1 MSRRGSGA
9 KSLYAA
15 MLTVFLWG
23 GITAGPSVAGTST
36 ITDMGYTLIDL
47 GTLGGS
53 WSRTIAI
60 NDKGQVIGWFIFY
73 GDPIAE
79 HAFLYSK
86 WTMTDLGNLGHPFYI
101 NDKGQWI
108 GYSSW
113 VPPYP
118 AFLYSDGIKTNLTQV
133 VFDLFLVDKFQG
145 NGINK
150 AGQIIGTGYRDG
162 NEHAFILTVPKI

>member
-1 MSRRGSGA
+1 
-9 KSLYAA
+9 

-23 GITAGPSVAGTST
+23 GITAGPSVAGTSS

-60 NDKGQVIGWFIFY
+60 NDKGQVIGESSTAGGY
-73 GDPIAE
+73 S

-86 WTMTDLGNLGHPFYI
+86 GMLTDLGTLGHPFYI

-118 AFLYSDGIKTNLTQV
+118 TFLYSDGIKTNLTQV

-162 NEHAFILTVPKI
+162 NEHAFILTVPKK